1 MQYDFASLMDDLTLE
16 PHRALAAHWL
26 DLYAAGGGSIPRV
39 TAIDALSL
47 GRHLPDICI
56 LNHDG
61 GNVFR
66 FRLAGGHVNDFY
78 GCDVRGKLL
87 TDLVSSPTRERLIG
101 MAHAILKP
109 PAAILHG
116 MSGMLPQWNYSVA
129 LQRLSLPLT
138 DATGRSR
145 HIISATVH
153 SRHAPD
159 PSHASVEVDFQ
170 RQYRIPAAE
179 NAGRA
184 TGSS

>member
-1 MQYDFASLMDDLTLE
+1 MHYDFASLMDDLTLE
-16 PHRALAAHWL
+16 PHRALATHWL
-26 DLYAAGGGSIPRV
+26 DLYAAGGNSIPRV
-39 TAIDALSL
+39 STIDALSL

-78 GCDVRGKLL
+78 GCDVRGKQL
-87 TDLVSSPTRERLIG
+87 TDLVTSPTRERLIG
-101 MAHAILKP
+101 MAHAILRP

-129 LQRLSLPLT
+129 LQRLSLPLA
-138 DATGRSR
+138 DGTGRVR

-159 PSHASVEVDFQ
+159 PSQDSVDVDHQ
-170 RQYRIPAAE
+170 RQYRIPVTE
-179 NAGRA
+179 
-184 TGSS
+184 TGNQVTAS

>member
-1 MQYDFASLMDDLTLE
+1 MHYDFANLMDDLTLE
-16 PHRALAAHWL
+16 PHRALAGHWI
-26 DLYAAGGGSIPRV
+26 DLQAAAGGAIPCV
-39 TAIDALSL
+39 TAIDPLSL

-87 TDLVSSPTRERLIG
+87 TDLLVSPTRERLIG
-101 MAHAILKP
+101 MAHAILRP
-109 PAAILHG
+109 PTAILHG

-138 DATGRSR
+138 DAIGHVR
-145 HIISATVH
+145 HIISATVY
-153 SRHAPD
+153 SRHDAD
-159 PSHASVEVDFQ
+159 PSHQSVDVDFQ
-170 RQYRIPAAE
+170 RQYRIPAA
-179 NAGRA
+179 NTASQA
-184 TGSS
+184 TAS